1 MGGHGLNLL
10 NTRLVNIGA
19 GLRPTEARGRR
30 SGTGWVPGTSSPGS
44 SPIQEDERRRAM
56 ALHTQKRPDV
66 IWTNAGFDVERS
78 PSGWKLGYADLVP
91 PRYPG
96 TA

>member
-1 MGGHGLNLL
+1 
-10 NTRLVNIGA
+10 
-19 GLRPTEARGRR
+19 
-30 SGTGWVPGTSSPGS
+30 
-44 SPIQEDERRRAM
+44 M

-66 IWTNAGFDVERS
+66 TWTNAGFDVERS